1 MEVRVKLL
9 LAKLLQS
16 LLYAPESVALQT
28 NPKRT
33 DVGLLYW
40 LDNVSC
46 NGTESKLSECEPQN
60 VGVHS
65 HCKVTSEEAGALCS
79 RMFVFD

>member
-1 MEVRVKLL
+1 MIFQLEN
-9 LAKLLQS
+9 
-16 LLYAPESVALQT
+16 YCFIIESVALQS
-28 NPKRT
+28 NPKLM

-40 LDNVSC
+40 LDDVSC
-46 NGTESKLSECEPQN
+46 NGTESKLSECEHSG

-65 HCKVTSEEAGALCS
+65 HCEVRSEEAGALCS